1 MFKRT
6 RNCMIRTTPCNAAG
20 RGDANVTELEMRWM
34 NEDWASDRCVGQVA
48 AAAAG
53 GDMLTAAASY
63 H

>member
-1 MFKRT
+1 
-6 RNCMIRTTPCNAAG
+6 MIRTTPCNAAG